1 MKITLHEL
9 LILNACDEQLNLFKA
24 LFGESVELTE
34 EIMRKHGAM
43 FDVDWLATRI
53 LSPQQRADYEPKFQ
67 LLDAEYWTKRALA
80 DAEYDAQRAM
90 INAKW
95 NEKNALKPSEYWDE
109 CIEAYTTYES
119 KFYPVYV
126 EHRTKLALIFLEV
139 VNN

>member
-53 LSPQQRADYEPKFQ
+53 LSPQQRADYEPKFK
-67 LLDAEYWTKRALA
+67 LLDAEYWAKRAPT
-80 DAEYDAQRAM
+80 DAEYDAQRALL
-90 INAKW
+90 NAKW
-95 NEKNALKPSEYWDE
+95 GSNEYWDE
-109 CIEAYTTYES
+109 RAEAYTAYES

-126 EHRTKLALIFLEV
+126 EYRTKLALIFLEV